1 MRFNPAT
8 ETQAFASV
16 DAAAIDLTNFPEL
29 KSNPVVWDCQT
40 GKWTLNQNLMK
51 LIETPAL
58 VTV

>member
-8 ETQAFASV
+8 ETQAFSDV
-16 DAAAIDLTNFPEL
+16 NAAAIDLTNFPEL
-29 KSNPVVWDCQT
+29 KSNSLVWDCQT
-40 GKWTLNQNLMK
+40 GKWALNQDLMK